1 MNSKLLRAY
10 FKKEKKNKNMKNQ
23 LKKMLKQIN
32 FKYIN

>member
-10 FKKEKKNKNMKNQ
+10 FKKEKNKNMKNQ